1 VATIT
6 TSKRNKAS
14 GSGLES
20 LACERSTH
28 NVPLRRKSN
37 HTVFSVRRYSHES
50 SDSPGKRLWKSSVT
64 TRSASNFSFGNIV
77 SGVFT
82 PVLAELTLKSSAV
95 ALR

>member
-1 VATIT
+1 VRAI
-6 TSKRNKAS
+6 
-14 GSGLES
+14 
-20 LACERSTH
+20 TH

-37 HTVFSVRRYSHES
+37 HTVLVYVATPTSHRI
-50 SDSPGKRLWKSSVT
+50 PLARLWKSTLT